1 MLEISNRTPFEVG
14 VYPGMDKNAYD
25 YAAVVV
31 KGTFDVKNHQD
42 QLPVSQEQA
51 PITEADE
58 CSGEPGASS
67 VKYESDTCY
76 TKKGTDVVL
85 VGHAYAKG
93 GSARVVDVSLKAGH
107 LSKTVRVFGDRM
119 WCRALGAWRS
129 TDPRPFDTMPLV
141 YERAFGGEDKA
152 HPNPSKHGLEQ
163 RNPVGT
169 GFAVSGRAERLEEL
183 RLPNLED
190 PAELI
195 RGWGDEP
202 RPAGFGFIGRNWVP
216 RTEYAG
222 TYDEAWQKDRCP
234 LLPDDFDEFFFNGA
248 HPDLISKQHFKGGES
263 VQVVNASKDGDLSF
277 NLPKRSF
284 DVTVWIKGEETAHSP
299 NLDTVIIEPD
309 DHRVILVWRAT
320 VPCFRLFRCIDRV
333 RVKERN

>member
-1 MLEISNRTPFEVG
+1 MLEVVNRTPFKVG
-14 VYPGMDKNAYD
+14 VYPGMDKDGYD

-31 KGTFDVKNHQD
+31 KGTFDIGNHQE
-42 QLPVSQEQA
+42 LPVSQEQV
-51 PITEADE
+51 PIAEADE
-58 CSGEPGASS
+58 HFGEPGVSS

-93 GSARVVDVSLKAGH
+93 GSARVIEVKLKAGH
-107 LSKTVRVFGDRM
+107 LNKRVRVFGDRM

-169 GFAVSGRAERLEEL
+169 GFAVLGRKERLEEL
-183 RLPNLED
+183 PLPNLED
-190 PAELI
+190 PADLI
-195 RGWGDEP
+195 GGWGDKP

-222 TYDEAWQKDRCP
+222 TYEEGSLRITVPVFDQHWTAEGTCYWEGRIQVENTGAEDKSDVIIRSSLIDVDTGTKDDIKSKTFQK
-234 LLPDDFDEFFFNGA
+234 
-248 HPDLISKQHFKGGES
+248 ISGH
-263 VQVVNASKDGDLSF
+263 DTLSF
-277 NLPKRSF
+277 IVRLY
-284 DVTVWIKGEETAHSP
+284 GECDRNYTIQVETFV
-299 NLDTVIIEPD
+299 D
-309 DHRVILVWRAT
+309 
-320 VPCFRLFRCIDRV
+320 
-333 RVKERN
+333 